1 MDLIKELI
9 IAIIILTIV
18 IIFLITRI
26 IINNCNIYDIKIN
39 KAKQNLKK
47 ELNKKFDVLLKVIDF
62 LRNNVVL
69 NEDPLY
75 EFLNTNLKKVSLEEL
90 NNIIIDTDLIIGEY
104 FEKNEKLIN
113 DESMKE
119 INKELNELNIEIIS
133 TTKYYNKIATEY
145 NNYIKRFPNN
155 LIAKISKRK
164 PLDKLKEV
172 SKNKLKIDNND

>member
-75 EFLNTNLKKVSLEEL
+75 EFLNTNLKKVSLE
-90 NNIIIDTDLIIGEY
+90 
-104 FEKNEKLIN
+104 
-113 DESMKE
+113 
-119 INKELNELNIEIIS
+119 
-133 TTKYYNKIATEY
+133 
-145 NNYIKRFPNN
+145 
-155 LIAKISKRK
+155 
-164 PLDKLKEV
+164 
-172 SKNKLKIDNND
+172 

>member
-1 MDLIKELI
+1 
-9 IAIIILTIV
+9 
-18 IIFLITRI
+18 
-26 IINNCNIYDIKIN
+26 
-39 KAKQNLKK
+39 
-47 ELNKKFDVLLKVIDF
+47 
-62 LRNNVVL
+62 
-69 NEDPLY
+69 
-75 EFLNTNLKKVSLEEL
+75 
-90 NNIIIDTDLIIGEY
+90 
-104 FEKNEKLIN
+104 
-113 DESMKE
+113 MKE